1 MDYDK
6 LINDRGVYLYKDDS
20 FNTISICLSWLAS
33 NSDRD
38 NAIYDL
44 MTDYIM
50 NSNKLYTS
58 RDEINNVSK
67 YLYGID
73 IYVDLTSMGKQKE
86 FEFNI
91 DMVSPT
97 VVGDNYANDAF
108 MFAKAL
114 LECPA
119 FNDQELFETYKRVR
133 LSNIK
138 SGLCSSVKKARDLYF
153 ENVIPVDG
161 ERYLHTTDYKKIEEL
176 FNSITLKDLR
186 RLYKKTINDK
196 NFHNG
201 LVFGNITDEEFKLF
215 REWFPYE
222 SNMGKLDYRRNRPI
236 NEGTII
242 IPTDS
247 TDQSIVYQTFSLDR
261 GDRGTIDLL
270 ADIFMGSSNL
280 CLEILR
286 EKYRLVYESF
296 CQIYYF
302 DNFMYIKSKIDKK
315 DLDKLIEATDEMLS
329 IVQDEKSLKP
339 YLDRAKE
346 ATKIDGN
353 LLSEDRDS
361 LIREL
366 TNRINDTYDGYDY
379 NKFTEDVDKVKE
391 EDVTKLTKTIK
402 RKNVFMYRGD
412 AK

>member
-6 LINDRGVYLYKDDS
+6 LINDRGVYLYRDTN

-58 RDEINNVSK
+58 REEINNVSK
-67 YLYGID
+67 YLYGIN
-73 IYVDLTSMGKQKE
+73 IYVDLVALGKQKE

-114 LECPA
+114 LELPA
-119 FNDQELFETYKRVR
+119 FNDQELFDTYKRVR

-138 SGLCSSVKKARDLYF
+138 SSLSHSVKRARDLYF
-153 ENVIPVDG
+153 EHVIPCDG
-161 ERYLHTTDYKKIEEL
+161 EHYLHCTDYKEIEEL

-186 RLYKKTINDK
+186 KLYKKTINEK

-201 LVFGNITDEEFKLF
+201 LVFGNITDDEFKLF

-222 SNMGKLDYRRNRPI
+222 SSMGKLDYKRNRTI
-236 NEGTII
+236 KEGTII
-242 IPTDS
+242 IPNDS

-261 GDRGTIDLL
+261 ADRGTIDLL
-270 ADIFMGSSNL
+270 ADIFMGSSDL
-280 CLEILR
+280 CLKELR
-286 EKYRLVYESF
+286 EKHGLVYETF
-296 CQIYYF
+296 FQIYYH
-302 DNFMYIKSKIDKK
+302 DNFMYIKSKIDKN
-315 DLDKLIEATDEMLS
+315 DLDKLIAATDEMLS
-329 IVQDEKSLKP
+329 IVQDEKTLKP

-366 TNRINDTYDGYDY
+366 ENRINDTYDGYDY
-379 NKFTEDVDKVKE
+379 NKYTEDVDKVKE
-391 EDVTKLTKTIK
+391 EDVVKLTKSFK
-402 RKNVFMYRGD
+402 RKSIFMYRGD

>member
-1 MDYDK
+1 MDYDR
-6 LINDRGVYLYKDDS
+6 LINDRGIYLYKDDS

-44 MTDYIM
+44 MTDYMM

-58 RDEINNVSK
+58 RDVINNVAK
-67 YLYGID
+67 YLYGINV
-73 IYVDLTSMGKQKE
+73 YVDLVSMGKQRE

-91 DMVSPT
+91 DMISPT

-108 MFAKAL
+108 MYAKAL
-114 LECPA
+114 LELPA
-119 FNDQELFETYKRVR
+119 FNDEELFEKYKRVR
-133 LSNIK
+133 LSNIR
-138 SGLCSSVKKARDLYF
+138 SNLSSSVKRARDLYF
-153 ENVIPVDG
+153 ENVIPCDG
-161 ERYLHTTDYKKIEEL
+161 EHYLHSVDLKEIEDL
-176 FNSITLKDLR
+176 YNSITLKDLK

-215 REWFPYE
+215 RQWFPNE
-222 SNMGKLDYRRNRPI
+222 STMGKLEYTRNRPI
-236 NEGTII
+236 KEGTII

-261 GDRGTIDLL
+261 ADRGITDLL
-270 ADIFMGSSNL
+270 VDIFMGSSDL
-280 CLEILR
+280 CLKILR
-286 EKYRLVYESF
+286 EKYGLVYESF
-296 CQIYYF
+296 FQIYYF

-329 IVQDEKSLKP
+329 IVQDEKTLKP

-346 ATKIDGN
+346 ATKMDGY

-366 TNRINDTYDGYDY
+366 ESKINDAYDGYDY
-379 NKFTEDVDKVKE
+379 NKFTEEVDKVKE
-391 EDVTKLTKTIK
+391 EDVTKLTKSFK
-402 RKNVFMYRGD
+402 RRNVFMYRGD